1 MPEMKVNC
9 NALVEKSKTI
19 LVDGFIAAGWK
30 DAEGNLSGIYIDLEE
45 PTEKTYPF
53 ILIKRPEKTAEEQIS
68 MGNVP
73 EVYLIIPLLI
83 TTYRGGDSP
92 QTQKQITDQAYDI
105 MAEVENI
112 IRNNITWDGFTG
124 IIWALP
130 GGFAPQ
136 TADPGFYKLG
146 INIDFRIKV

>member
-1 MPEMKVNC
+1 MSVMKVDYKG
-9 NALVEKSKTI
+9 LVAKTKSI
-19 LVDGFIAAGWK
+19 LIAGFSAAGI
-30 DAEGNLSGIYIDLEE
+30 SISIDTEE
-45 PTEKTYPF
+45 PKDKSYPF
-53 ILIKRPEKTAEEQIS
+53 LLIKYPEKTAEEQLS
-68 MGNVP
+68 LGNVP

-83 TTYRGGDSP
+83 TTYRGGTSP

-112 IRNNITWDGFTG
+112 IRNNIIWDGFTG

>member
-1 MPEMKVNC
+1 
-9 NALVEKSKTI
+9 
-19 LVDGFIAAGWK
+19 
-30 DAEGNLSGIYIDLEE
+30 
-45 PTEKTYPF
+45 
-53 ILIKRPEKTAEEQIS
+53 

>member
-1 MPEMKVNC
+1 MAMKVDYKGLVAKTKSILITGFS
-9 NALVEKSKTI
+9 NAGISITI
-19 LVDGFIAAGWK
+19 DT
-30 DAEGNLSGIYIDLEE
+30 EE
-45 PTEKTYPF
+45 PKDKSYPF
-53 ILIKRPEKTAEEQIS
+53 LLIKYPEKTAEEQVS

-73 EVYLIIPLLI
+73 EVYLIIPLVI

-105 MAEVENI
+105 MSEVENI

>member
-1 MPEMKVNC
+1 MSVMKVDYKG
-9 NALVEKSKTI
+9 LVAKTKSI
-19 LVDGFIAAGWK
+19 LIAGFSAAGI
-30 DAEGNLSGIYIDLEE
+30 SISIDTEE
-45 PTEKTYPF
+45 PKDKSYPF
-53 ILIKRPEKTAEEQIS
+53 LLIKYPEKTAEEQLS
-68 MGNVP
+68 LGNVP

-83 TTYRGGDSP
+83 TTYRGGTSP

-112 IRNNITWDGFTG
+112 IRNNIQWDGFTG